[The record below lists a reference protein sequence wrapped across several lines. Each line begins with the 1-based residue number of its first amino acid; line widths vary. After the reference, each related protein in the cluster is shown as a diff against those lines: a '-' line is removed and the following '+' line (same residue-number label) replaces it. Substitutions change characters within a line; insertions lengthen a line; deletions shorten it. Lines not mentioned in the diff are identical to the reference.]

1 MRTLI
6 LVCVVAGIAW
16 PAFAAAQQITVE
28 QLKEKLASSRA
39 EADEQLA
46 SQISEMQLT
55 ERPSSQLL
63 VRMKAGLPGDKSRQA
78 LIALADVS
86 GFLDVPSAEIPAEA
100 APDRDRQRQIAAM
113 VVNYA
118 TRMNH
123 QLPNFFATRTTT
135 RFEDWPKDLEVKGT
149 VPIRYIPPRMV
160 GKSHS
165 IVTYRNGKE
174 EVSDGAAT
182 PGRSATNEKK
192 KPATN
197 EQGLYVRGLFGPI
210 LATVLVDAS
219 RGTLAWS
226 HWEKGES
233 TKLAVFRYAV
243 PMEKSNYEV
252 KFCCVPVWGIILSL
266 LNRISAYHGEIAVD
280 PDTGTIVRLT
290 LLADLDQ
297 GADLATLIV
306 EAGAGTPLSRADI
319 LVEYGP
325 VEIGSKTYFCPTRSV
340 AVSRARTL
348 LTARSGKAPTLGPAK
363 IFVNDVSFTQYH
375 VFRSES
381 RILMDASQ

>member
-6 LVCVVAGIAW
+6 LVCVVAGMTW
-16 PAFAAAQQITVE
+16 PAFGAQQVTVE
-28 QLKEKLASSRA
+28 QLKEKLASSGA
-39 EADEQLA
+39 ETDEQLA

-55 ERPSSQLL
+55 ERLNSQLQ
-63 VRMKAGLPGDKSRQA
+63 VRMKAGLQGDKSRQA
-78 LIALADVS
+78 LIALADES
-86 GFLDVPSAEIPAEA
+86 GFLDLPPAEIPAEA
-100 APDRDRQRQIAAM
+100 APDEGRQRQIAAM
-113 VVNYA
+113 VVEYA
-118 TRMNH
+118 TRINH

-135 RFEDWPKDLEVKGT
+135 RFEDWPQGLEFKGI
-149 VPIRYIPPRMV
+149 VPVRYIPPRMV
-160 GKSHS
+160 GKSNG

-174 EVSDGAAT
+174 EVSDGAAA
-182 PGRSATNEKK
+182 PKRRATNEPK

-197 EQGLYVRGLFGPI
+197 EQGLYAWGLFGPI

-219 RGTLAWS
+219 HGTLAWS

-233 TKLAVFRYAV
+233 KALAVFRYAV

-252 KFCCVPVWGIILSL
+252 KFCCVPVSGIILSL

-297 GADLATLIV
+297 GDLATLIL
-306 EAGAGTPLSRADI
+306 EAEAGTPLSRADL

-325 VEIGSKTYFCPTRSV
+325 VEIGGKTYFCPTRSV
-340 AVSRARTL
+340 AISRARTL
-348 LTARSGKAPTLGPAK
+348 LTSKSGKAPTLGPTK

-381 RILMDASQ
+381 RILMDESQ